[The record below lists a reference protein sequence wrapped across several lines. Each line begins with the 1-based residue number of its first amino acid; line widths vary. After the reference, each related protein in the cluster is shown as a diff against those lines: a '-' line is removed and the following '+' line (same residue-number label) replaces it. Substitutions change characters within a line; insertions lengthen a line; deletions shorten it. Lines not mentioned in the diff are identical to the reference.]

1 MENRGEKNPP
11 RDGRK
16 GGARQS
22 LPGEKLSVT
31 PTKSLMVTLGVP
43 EPQNV
48 WRNNNIPKKDQER
61 SQEDMRNE
69 NNSKKAWQEAVERV
83 GQADQSFGMK
93 GSRTSWE
100 CSSAHTSQQGW
111 EWEKELWRPQNPL
124 GFGVVLSR
132 RMGKQ
137 CTTNSTWNLGFLLL
151 EKMYLIKTGIFKK
164 PYEHLKSK
172 PTKS

>member
-1 MENRGEKNPP
+1 MENRGEKKPP

-31 PTKSLMVTLGVP
+31 PTKSLMATLGVP

-61 SQEDMRNE
+61 SQEEMRNE

-100 CSSAHTSQQGW
+100 CSSAHTFPPS
-111 EWEKELWRPQNPL
+111 
-124 GFGVVLSR
+124 SA
-132 RMGKQ
+132 RMGMGKGALENPKSPGIWCCAGQ
-137 CTTNSTWNLGFLLL
+137 KDGQAMHHKFHLELGILAFV
-151 EKMYLIKTGIFKK
+151 ENVFN
-164 PYEHLKSK
+164 
-172 PTKS
+172 